1 MGNSLKNN
9 KLLKCW
15 ENVRFISSLVRLR
28 QQVMMRQACEDEGS
42 ESSSRLGCIKVFKRN
57 IGNLIKVRNHINR
70 SFVDG
75 LRRKDDKSAA

>member
-28 QQVMMRQACEDEGS
+28 QQVMMRQASEDRHSGT
-42 ESSSRLGCIKVFKRN
+42 SSWLGCIKVFKRN
-57 IGNLIKVRNHINR
+57 IGNLIKVHNQINK
-70 SFVDG
+70 SFVGG
-75 LRRKDDKSAA
+75 LRRKYHD